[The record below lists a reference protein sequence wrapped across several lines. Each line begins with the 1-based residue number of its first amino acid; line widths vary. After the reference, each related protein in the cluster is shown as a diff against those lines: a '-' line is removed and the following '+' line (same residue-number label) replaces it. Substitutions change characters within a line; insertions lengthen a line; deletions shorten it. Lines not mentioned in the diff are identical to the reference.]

1 MRRRA
6 RFLTIL
12 AAVTLA
18 LAPALAEARP
28 GGGVSSGSRGSRTY
42 SAPPVTR
49 TAPDA
54 ARPFD
59 RTQTAPAQPGYNQP
73 GYATPRPGSVANPA
87 RRGGFMGGLLGAGLL
102 GMLLGAGFFG
112 GLSGLAGVLGF
123 LLQLALI
130 AGLVM
135 LAFALFRR
143 RQPAPAG
150 MPPGMMR
157 ERMDQPRPVAATG
170 GLARGPARPA
180 DEIGIGPQDYA
191 AFEGLLKQVNAAW
204 SARDIATLQRIAT
217 PEMTQHFRDDYAALE
232 ARGWHNETRDVALEA
247 GDLAEAWQ
255 EGARQFATVAMRFS
269 LVDVTRE
276 VATGRV
282 TEGDPERRQ
291 TATELWTFMRV
302 QGGPWQLSAIQQ
314 TGR

>member
-6 RFLTIL
+6 RFLATL
-12 AAVTLA
+12 AVLALA

-28 GGGVSSGSRGSRTY
+28 GGGSSSGSRGSRSY
-42 SAPPVTR
+42 SAPPATR

-59 RTQTAPAQPGYNQP
+59 RTQTAPGPANPGYGAP
-73 GYATPRPGSVANPA
+73 AARPGTAAGQPA
-87 RRGGFMGGLLGAGLL
+87 RGGFMGGLLGAGLL

-112 GLSGLAGVLGF
+112 GLSGIAGMLGF
-123 LLQLALI
+123 LLQIALI
-130 AGLVM
+130 FGLVM

-143 RQPAPAG
+143 RQPQPAG
-150 MPPGMMR
+150 MPAAMMR
-157 ERMDQPRPVAATG
+157 ERVDGPPPGGGVAG

-180 DEIGIGPQDYA
+180 DEVGIGGTDYA
-191 AFEGLLKQVNAAW
+191 QFEALLKQVNAAW
-204 SARDIATLQRIAT
+204 SSRDIATLQRIAT
-217 PEMTQHFRDDYAALE
+217 PEMAQYFRDDYAALE
-232 ARGWHNETRDVALEA
+232 ARGWRNETRDVVLES
-247 GDLAEAWQ
+247 GDLAEAWR
-255 EGARQFATVAMRFS
+255 EGAREYATVAMRFS

-282 TEGDPERRQ
+282 TEGHPDQRQ
-291 TATELWTFMRV
+291 TATELWTFVRV

-314 TGR
+314 VGR